1 MFGLNSLQKYR
12 IARLSLVR
20 LFIGV
25 FFTLSTFTHAQVQ
38 SEISIAAAANLHGV
52 LNQLINQ
59 YTKSTG
65 QNIRVVYGSSG
76 QLYQQITQ
84 GAKFDIFLS
93 ANEDFVDRL
102 VSQNLSLQPGV
113 VYARGRLALLVS
125 SKSVSKINPQWAE
138 IKKAALDGRISKFA
152 IANPALAPY
161 GLAAKQVLEK
171 LDVIGTVQPLLVYGG
186 DVGQTML
193 FIQSE
198 AAQVGLVPLSMLKTS
213 SNTPGNSYLVIEE
226 NLHQPILQK
235 MVILKNANSQAM
247 GFYQF
252 LQSAPARNTWRQFG
266 YE

>member
-1 MFGLNSLQKYR
+1 MFGLNPLQKNF
-12 IARLSLVR
+12 IQRLSLVKV
-20 LFIGV
+20 LIGV

-38 SEISIAAAANLHGV
+38 SEISIAAAANLHNV

-59 YTKSTG
+59 YSKSTG

-125 SKSVSKINPQWAE
+125 SNSVSKIKPQWPE
-138 IKKAALDGRISKFA
+138 IKKAVLDGRLSKFA

-171 LDVIGTVQPLLVYGG
+171 LGVMGLVQPLLVYGG

-193 FIQSE
+193 FVQSE
-198 AAQVGLVPLSMLKTS
+198 AAQVGLVPLSMVKTS
-213 SNTPGNSYLVIEE
+213 SNISENSYLIIDE

-235 MVILKNANSQAM
+235 MVILKNANSQAL

-252 LQSAPARNTWRQFG
+252 LQNALTRNTWRQFG